1 MHQRSLGNCTA
12 GYFTLFD
19 RISVEP
25 AHERG
30 DIEAVAIIVKA
41 RPGIERLRREAVAED
56 VGERTRLCDCT
67 AEGVVGVGHDRL
79 GVRDCR
85 ELSVGAVGE
94 SLRTARLMENVSSV
108 SLTRQFVVNYTNFWS
123 LANSFWRAIFY
134 HQK

>member
-41 RPGIERLRREAVAED
+41 RPGIEMLRREAVPEN
-56 VGERTRLCDCT
+56 VGEAAGLCDCL
-67 AEGVVGVGHDRL
+67 AVGVVL
-79 GVRDCR
+79 GDGLIRR
-85 ELSVGAVGE
+85 
-94 SLRTARLMENVSSV
+94 
-108 SLTRQFVVNYTNFWS
+108 
-123 LANSFWRAIFY
+123 I
-134 HQK
+134 